1 MKNIAVLGATGSI
14 GRNTLEIVKSFPDKF
29 KVTAISGKANIS
41 LLEKQINRFHPKFVV
56 VMDEKTRDQ
65 LRNSVSDK
73 KVKIECGHES
83 LIKISTLDEVD
94 IVVSAITGITGLI
107 PTLEAIKKGKHI
119 AIAAKELLVTAGRI
133 MLKEVK
139 KKGVKLLPVDS
150 EHNAVF
156 QCLDGRDKKDI
167 KRIILTA
174 SGGPFYKEKNLD
186 NISPEQALAH
196 PVWKMGRKI
205 SIDSATLMNKGL
217 EVIEAHWLFG
227 IDISKIEV
235 IIHPECIIHSMV
247 EFIDGSIF
255 ALLGIPDMKMPI
267 QYALT
272 YPERMPTQLKPL
284 DLAKISRFN
293 FSAPN
298 FDKFPCLKLAYEAG
312 TIGGTMPAVL
322 NSAND
327 VAVNLFLKKKIKFS
341 DIPQLIE
348 KVMNKHNV
356 IQNPCLDNILAS
368 DTWARKTA
376 HEIGEICLL

>member
-14 GRNTLEIVKSFPDKF
+14 GRNTLEIVESFPDKF
-29 KVTAISGKANIS
+29 KVTAISGKANVN
-41 LLEKQINRFHPKFVV
+41 LLEKQINQFHPKFVV
-56 VMDEKTRDQ
+56 VMDENTQNQ
-65 LRNSVSDK
+65 LCGRIKDK
-73 KVKIECGHES
+73 KIKIEYGDES
-83 LIKISTLDEVD
+83 LVKISTLDEVD

-119 AIAAKELLVTAGRI
+119 AIAAKELLVAAGEI
-133 MLKEVK
+133 MLKEVRK
-139 KKGVKLLPVDS
+139 NRVKLLPVDS
-150 EHNAVF
+150 EHNAIF
-156 QCLDGRDKKDI
+156 QCVEGKSKKDI

-174 SGGPFYKEKNLD
+174 SGGPFYKEKNLH

-196 PVWKMGRKI
+196 PVWEMGRKI

-227 IDISKIEV
+227 IDISKIEI

-247 EFIDGSIF
+247 EFIDGSVF

-272 YPERMPTQLKPL
+272 YPERMPTQLEPL
-284 DLAKISRFN
+284 DLTKISLFH
-293 FSAPN
+293 FSVPN

-341 DIPQLIE
+341 YIPQLIE

-356 IQNPCLDNILAS
+356 IQNPCLDDILES
-368 DTWARKTA
+368 DAWARET
-376 HEIGEICLL
+376 CLL

>member
-14 GRNTLEIVKSFPDKF
+14 GKNTLEIVKFFPDKF
-29 KVTAISGKANIS
+29 KVTAISGKANIN
-41 LLEKQINRFHPKFVV
+41 LLEQQINQFHPKFVV
-56 VMDEKTRDQ
+56 VMDEKTRYQ
-65 LRNSVSDK
+65 LCNSINDK
-73 KVKIECGHES
+73 NIKIEYGCES
-83 LIKISTLDEVD
+83 LLKISTLDEVD

-107 PTLEAIKKGKHI
+107 PTLAAIKKGKHI
-119 AIAAKELLVTAGRI
+119 AIAAKELLVTAGEI
-133 MLKEVK
+133 MLKEVRK
-139 KKGVKLLPVDS
+139 NSVKFLPVDS

-156 QCLDGRDKKDI
+156 QCLDGRDKKNI

-174 SGGPFYKEKNLD
+174 SGGPFYKEKNLHD
-186 NISPEQALAH
+186 ISPEQALAH

-247 EFIDGSIF
+247 EFIDGSVF

-272 YPERMPTQLKPL
+272 YPERMPTQLEPL

-312 TIGGTMPAVL
+312 TICGTMPAVL

-341 DIPQLIE
+341 DISQIIE

-356 IQNPCLDNILAS
+356 IQNPCIDNILAS
-368 DTWARKTA
+368 DAWARKA
-376 HEIGEICLL
+376 AYEIGESL

>member
-14 GRNTLEIVKSFPDKF
+14 GRNTLEIAKSFPDKF
-29 KVTAISGKANIS
+29 KVIAISGKANIN
-41 LLEKQINRFHPKFVV
+41 LLEQQINQFHPKFVV

-73 KVKIECGHES
+73 NVKIECGHES
-83 LIKISTLDEVD
+83 LVKISTLDEVD
-94 IVVSAITGITGLI
+94 IVVSAITGMTGLI

-133 MLKEVK
+133 MLEEVK
-139 KKGVKLLPVDS
+139 KKGAKLLPVDS

-156 QCLDGRDKKDI
+156 QCLDGKNKKDI

-174 SGGPFYKEKNLD
+174 SGGPFYKEKNLH
-186 NISPEQALAH
+186 NISSEQALAH

-217 EVIEAHWLFG
+217 EVLEAHWLFG
-227 IDISKIEV
+227 IDISKIEI

-247 EFIDGSIF
+247 EFIDGSVF

-272 YPERMPTQLKPL
+272 YPERMPTQLEPL
-284 DLAKISRFN
+284 DLSKISQFN

-312 TIGGTMPAVL
+312 AIGGTMPAVL

-327 VAVNLFLKKKIKFS
+327 AAVNLFLKKKIKLTN
-341 DIPQLIE
+341 IPQIIE
-348 KVMNKHNV
+348 KVMDKHDV

-368 DTWARKTA
+368 DVWARKA
-376 HEIGEICLL
+376 ANEIGETCLL

>member
-14 GRNTLEIVKSFPDKF
+14 GRNTLEIVKSFPNKF

-41 LLEKQINRFHPKFVV
+41 LLEKQINQFHPKFVV
-56 VMDEKTRDQ
+56 VMDENARDQ
-65 LRNSVSDK
+65 LRNSINDK
-73 KVKIECGHES
+73 NIKIECGHES
-83 LIKISTLDEVD
+83 LVKISTLDEVD

-119 AIAAKELLVTAGRI
+119 AIAAKELLVTAGEI
-133 MLKEVK
+133 MLEEVK
-139 KKGVKLLPVDS
+139 RRGVKLLPVDS

-156 QCLDGRDKKDI
+156 QCLDGKDKKNI

-174 SGGPFYKEKNLD
+174 SGGPFYKEKNLR

-217 EVIEAHWLFG
+217 EVIEAHRLFG

-247 EFIDGSIF
+247 EFIDGSVF
-255 ALLGIPDMKMPI
+255 ALLGVPDMKMPI

-272 YPERMPTQLKPL
+272 YPERMPTQLEPL
-284 DLAKISRFN
+284 DLAKISQFN
-293 FSAPN
+293 FSAPD

-312 TIGGTMPAVL
+312 AIGGTMPAAL
-322 NSAND
+322 NGAND
-327 VAVNLFLKKKIKFS
+327 VAVNLFLNGKIKFTN
-341 DIPQLIE
+341 IPQIIE
-348 KVMNKHNV
+348 KVMDRHNV
-356 IQNPCLDNILAS
+356 IQNPCLDNIIES
-368 DTWARKTA
+368 DAWARKTA
-376 HEIGEICLL
+376 HEIEERL

>member
-29 KVTAISGKANIS
+29 KVIAISGKTNIS
-41 LLEKQINRFHPKFVV
+41 LLEKQINQFHPKFVV
-56 VMDEKTRDQ
+56 VMDEKTRNQ
-65 LRNSVSDK
+65 LRHSVSDK
-73 KVKIECGHES
+73 KVKIEYGCEN

-119 AIAAKELLVTAGRI
+119 AIAAKELLVAAGEI

-139 KKGVKLLPVDS
+139 KHRVKFVPVDS
-150 EHNAVF
+150 EHNAIF
-156 QCLDGRDKKDI
+156 QCLEGRDKKDI

-174 SGGPFYKEKNLD
+174 SGGPFYKEKNLHD
-186 NISPEQALAH
+186 ISPERALAH
-196 PVWKMGRKI
+196 PVWKMGEKI

-227 IDISKIEV
+227 IDISKIE
-235 IIHPECIIHSMV
+235 IIVHPECIVHSMV
-247 EFIDGSIF
+247 EFIDGSIL

-272 YPERMPTQLKPL
+272 YPERMSTQLEPL
-284 DLAKISRFN
+284 DLTKISRLHFLV
-293 FSAPN
+293 PN

-327 VAVNLFLKKKIKFS
+327 IAVNLFLKKKIKFLN
-341 DIPQLIE
+341 IPKIIE
-348 KVMNKHNV
+348 KVMNKHDV
-356 IQNPCLDNILAS
+356 IQNPHINHILAS
-368 DTWARKTA
+368 DAWARKA
-376 HEIGEICLL
+376 AYEIGERL

>member
-14 GRNTLEIVKSFPDKF
+14 GRNTLEIAESFPDKF
-29 KVTAISGKANIS
+29 KVTAVSGKANIN
-41 LLEKQINRFHPKFVV
+41 LLEKQINQFHPKFVV
-56 VMDEKTRDQ
+56 VMDENTQNQ
-65 LRNSVSDK
+65 LCGRIKDK
-73 KVKIECGHES
+73 KIKIEYGYES
-83 LIKISTLDEVD
+83 LVKISTLDEVD

-119 AIAAKELLVTAGRI
+119 AIAAKELLVTAGEI
-133 MLKEVK
+133 MLKEVRK
-139 KKGVKLLPVDS
+139 NKVKFLPVDS
-150 EHNAVF
+150 EHNAIF
-156 QCLDGRDKKDI
+156 QCLEGKSKKDI

-174 SGGPFYKEKNLD
+174 SGGPFYKEKNLH

-196 PVWKMGRKI
+196 PVWEMGRKI

-227 IDISKIEV
+227 IDISKIEI

-247 EFIDGSIF
+247 EFIDGSVF

-272 YPERMPTQLKPL
+272 YPERMPTQLEPL
-284 DLAKISRFN
+284 DLTKISRFH

-327 VAVNLFLKKKIKFS
+327 VAVNLFLKKKIKFP
-341 DIPQLIE
+341 DIPQIIE

-356 IQNPCLDNILAS
+356 IQNPCLDDIFES
-368 DTWARKTA
+368 DAWARKT
-376 HEIGEICLL
+376 CLL

>member
-14 GRNTLEIVKSFPDKF
+14 GRNTLEIVKSLPDKF
-29 KVTAISGKANIS
+29 KARVISGKANIN
-41 LLEKQINRFHPKFVV
+41 LLEKQINQFHPKFVV
-56 VMDEKTRDQ
+56 VMDEKTRNQ
-65 LRNSVSDK
+65 LRNSISDK
-73 KVKIECGHES
+73 RVKIEYGHES
-83 LIKISTLDEVD
+83 LVKISTLDEVD

-119 AIAAKELLVTAGRI
+119 AIAAKELLVTAGEI

-139 KKGVKLLPVDS
+139 KRGVKFVPVDS
-150 EHNAVF
+150 EHNAIF
-156 QCLDGRDKKDI
+156 QCLEGRDKKNI

-174 SGGPFYKEKNLD
+174 SGGPFYKEKNLHD
-186 NISPEQALAH
+186 ISPEQALAH
-196 PVWKMGRKI
+196 PVWEMGRKI

-227 IDISKIEV
+227 IDIPKIEI

-247 EFIDGSIF
+247 EFIDGSVF

-284 DLAKISRFN
+284 DLTEISLLH
-293 FSAPN
+293 FSVPN
-298 FDKFPCLKLAYEAG
+298 FNKFPCLKLAYEAG
-312 TIGGTMPAVL
+312 TIGGTMPTVL

-327 VAVNLFLKKKIKFS
+327 VAVNLFLKKKIKFT
-341 DIPQLIE
+341 DIPKTIE

-356 IQNPCLDNILAS
+356 VRDPCLNDILGS
-368 DTWARKTA
+368 DAWARKT
-376 HEIGEICLL
+376 CLL

>member
-14 GRNTLEIVKSFPDKF
+14 GRNTLEIAKSFPDKF
-29 KVTAISGKANIS
+29 KVTAISGKSNIN
-41 LLEKQINRFHPKFVV
+41 LLEQQINQFHPKFVV
-56 VMDEKTRDQ
+56 VMDENTQNQ
-65 LRNSVSDK
+65 LCGRIKDK
-73 KVKIECGHES
+73 KIKIEYGYES
-83 LIKISTLDEVD
+83 LVKISTLDEVD

-119 AIAAKELLVTAGRI
+119 AIAAKELLVTAGEI

-139 KKGVKLLPVDS
+139 KRGVKFLPVDS

-156 QCLDGRDKKDI
+156 QCLEGRDKKDI

-174 SGGPFYKEKNLD
+174 SGGPFYKEKNLH

-196 PVWKMGRKI
+196 PVWEMGRKI

-227 IDISKIEV
+227 IDISKIEIV
-235 IIHPECIIHSMV
+235 IHPECIIHSMV
-247 EFIDGSIF
+247 EFIDGSIL

-272 YPERMPTQLKPL
+272 YPKRMPTQLEPL
-284 DLAKISRFN
+284 DLAKISQFN
-293 FSAPN
+293 FSVPN

-341 DIPQLIE
+341 DIPKIIE
-348 KVMNKHNV
+348 KVMNGHNV
-356 IQNPCLDNILAS
+356 IHNPRLDQILES
-368 DTWARKTA
+368 DAWARKTG
-376 HEIGEICLL
+376 HEIGERL

>member
-29 KVTAISGKANIS
+29 KVIAISGKTNIN
-41 LLEKQINRFHPKFVV
+41 LLEKQINQFHPKFVV
-56 VMDEKTRDQ
+56 VMNEKTRDQ
-65 LRNSVSDK
+65 LRNSISDK
-73 KVKIECGHES
+73 NVKIECECES
-83 LIKISTLDEVD
+83 LVKISTLDEVD
-94 IVVSAITGITGLI
+94 ILVSAITGITGLV

-119 AIAAKELLVTAGRI
+119 AIAAKELLVAAGEI

-139 KKGVKLLPVDS
+139 RKGVKLLPVDS

-156 QCLDGRDKKDI
+156 QCLDRRDKKDI

-174 SGGPFYKEKNLD
+174 SGGPFYKEKNLH
-186 NISPEQALAH
+186 NISPEQALVH

-217 EVIEAHWLFG
+217 EVLEAHWLFG

-247 EFIDGSIF
+247 EFIDGSVF

-272 YPERMPTQLKPL
+272 YPERMPTQLEPL
-284 DLAKISRFN
+284 DLSKISQFN

-322 NSAND
+322 SSAND
-327 VAVNLFLKKKIKFS
+327 AAVNLFLKKKTKFS
-341 DIPQLIE
+341 DIPKLIE

-356 IQNPCLDNILAS
+356 IQNPSLDHILAS
-368 DTWARKTA
+368 DAWARKT
-376 HEIGEICLL
+376 CLL

>member
-29 KVTAISGKANIS
+29 KVTAISGKANIN

-56 VMDEKTRDQ
+56 VMDEKIRDQ
-65 LRNSVSDK
+65 LRNSINDK
-73 KVKIECGHES
+73 NVKIECGRES
-83 LIKISTLDEVD
+83 LVKISTLDEVD

-119 AIAAKELLVTAGRI
+119 AIAAKELLVAAGEI
-133 MLKEVK
+133 MLKDAK
-139 KKGVKLLPVDS
+139 RKGAKLLPVDS

-156 QCLDGRDKKDI
+156 QCLDGKDKKDI

-174 SGGPFYKEKNLD
+174 SGGPFYKEKSLH

-247 EFIDGSIF
+247 EFIDGSVF

-272 YPERMPTQLKPL
+272 YPERMPTQLEPL
-284 DLAKISRFN
+284 DLAKISQFN
-293 FSAPN
+293 FSTPN
-298 FDKFPCLKLAYEAG
+298 FDKFPCLKLAYKAG
-312 TIGGTMPAVL
+312 AIGGTMPAVL

-327 VAVNLFLKKKIKFS
+327 AAVNLFLKKKIKFS
-341 DIPQLIE
+341 DIPQIIE

-356 IQNPCLDNILAS
+356 IQNPRLDNILAS
-368 DTWARKTA
+368 DAWARKT
-376 HEIGEICLL
+376 CLL

>member
-14 GRNTLEIVKSFPDKF
+14 GRNTLEIIKSFPNKF
-29 KVTAISGKANIS
+29 KVTAISGKANIG
-41 LLEKQINRFHPKFVV
+41 LLEKQIDQFHPKFVV
-56 VMDEKTRDQ
+56 VMDEKTRNQ
-65 LRNSVSDK
+65 LRHSISDK
-73 KVKIECGHES
+73 KVKIEYGCEN

-94 IVVSAITGITGLI
+94 ILVSAITGITGLM
-107 PTLEAIKKGKHI
+107 PTLEAIKKRKHI
-119 AIAAKELLVTAGRI
+119 AIAAKELLVTAGEI

-139 KKGVKLLPVDS
+139 EKGVKFLPVDS
-150 EHNAVF
+150 EHNAIF
-156 QCLDGRDKKDI
+156 QCLDGKSKKDI

-174 SGGPFYKEKNLD
+174 SGGPFYKEKNLH

-227 IDISKIEV
+227 IDISKIEI

-247 EFIDGSIF
+247 EFIDGSVF

-272 YPERMPTQLKPL
+272 YPERMPTQLEPL
-284 DLAKISRFN
+284 DLTKISQFH
-293 FSAPN
+293 FSVPN

-312 TIGGTMPAVL
+312 TICGTMPAVL

-341 DIPQLIE
+341 DIPKIIE

-356 IQNPCLDNILAS
+356 IQNPCIDHILAS
-368 DTWARKTA
+368 DVWARKAA
-376 HEIGEICLL
+376 HEIGETL

>member
-29 KVTAISGKANIS
+29 KVIAISGKANIS
-41 LLEKQINRFHPKFVV
+41 LLEKQINQFHPKFVV
-56 VMDEKTRDQ
+56 VMDEKTRNQ
-65 LRNSVSDK
+65 LRHSVSDK
-73 KVKIECGHES
+73 KIKIEYGCEN

-94 IVVSAITGITGLI
+94 IVVSAITGITGLM

-119 AIAAKELLVTAGRI
+119 AIAAKELLVAAGEI

-139 KKGVKLLPVDS
+139 KHKVKFVPVDS
-150 EHNAVF
+150 EHNAIF
-156 QCLDGRDKKDI
+156 QCLEGRDKKDI

-174 SGGPFYKEKNLD
+174 SGGPFYKEKNLHD
-186 NISPEQALAH
+186 ISPERALAH
-196 PVWKMGRKI
+196 PVWKMGEKI

-227 IDISKIEV
+227 IDISKIDI
-235 IIHPECIIHSMV
+235 IIHPECIVHSMV
-247 EFIDGSIF
+247 EFIDGSIL

-272 YPERMPTQLKPL
+272 YPERMSTQLEPL
-284 DLAKISRFN
+284 ELTKISRLHFLV
-293 FSAPN
+293 PD

-322 NSAND
+322 NGAND
-327 VAVNLFLKKKIKFS
+327 IAVNLFLKKKTKFLN
-341 DIPQLIE
+341 IPKIIE
-348 KVMNKHNV
+348 KVMNKHDV
-356 IQNPCLDNILAS
+356 IQNPHINHILAS
-368 DTWARKTA
+368 DAWARKA
-376 HEIGEICLL
+376 AYEIGERL

>member
-14 GRNTLEIVKSFPDKF
+14 GRNTLEIVESFPDKF
-29 KVTAISGKANIS
+29 KVTAISGKANIN
-41 LLEKQINRFHPKFVV
+41 LLEKQINQFHPKFVV
-56 VMDEKTRDQ
+56 VMDEHTQNQ
-65 LRNSVSDK
+65 LRGRIKDK
-73 KVKIECGHES
+73 KIKIECGYES
-83 LIKISTLDEVD
+83 LVKISTLDEVD

-119 AIAAKELLVTAGRI
+119 AIAAKELLVAAGEI

-139 KKGVKLLPVDS
+139 GKGVKLLPVDS
-150 EHNAVF
+150 EHNAIF
-156 QCLDGRDKKDI
+156 QCVEGKSKKDI

-174 SGGPFYKEKNLD
+174 SGGPFYKEKNLH

-196 PVWKMGRKI
+196 PVWEMGRKI

-227 IDISKIEV
+227 IDISKIEI

-247 EFIDGSIF
+247 EFIDGSVF

-272 YPERMPTQLKPL
+272 YPERMPTQLEPL
-284 DLAKISRFN
+284 DLTEISQFH

-341 DIPQLIE
+341 DIPQIIE

-356 IQNPCLDNILAS
+356 IQNPRLDNILAS
-368 DTWARKTA
+368 DAWARET
-376 HEIGEICLL
+376 CLL

>member
-14 GRNTLEIVKSFPDKF
+14 GRNTLEIAKSFPDKF
-29 KVTAISGKANIS
+29 KVIAISGKANIN
-41 LLEKQINRFHPKFVV
+41 LLEQQINQFHPKFVV

-73 KVKIECGHES
+73 NVKIECGHES
-83 LIKISTLDEVD
+83 LVKISTLDEVD
-94 IVVSAITGITGLI
+94 IVVSAITGMTGLI

-133 MLKEVK
+133 MLEEVK
-139 KKGVKLLPVDS
+139 KKGAKLLPVDS

-156 QCLDGRDKKDI
+156 QCLDGKSKKDI

-174 SGGPFYKEKNLD
+174 SGGPFYKEKNLH
-186 NISPEQALAH
+186 NISSEQALAH

-217 EVIEAHWLFG
+217 EVLEAHWLFG

-247 EFIDGSIF
+247 EFIDGSVF

-272 YPERMPTQLKPL
+272 YPERMPTQLEPL
-284 DLAKISRFN
+284 DLSKISQFN

-312 TIGGTMPAVL
+312 AIGGTMPAVL

-327 VAVNLFLKKKIKFS
+327 AAVNLFLKKKIKFT
-341 DIPQLIE
+341 DIPKIIE
-348 KVMNKHNV
+348 KIMDKHDV
-356 IQNPCLDNILAS
+356 IQNPCLDNILES
-368 DTWARKTA
+368 DAWARKTA
-376 HEIGEICLL
+376 FEIGETCLL

>member
-29 KVTAISGKANIS
+29 KVIAISGKTNIS
-41 LLEKQINRFHPKFVV
+41 LLEKQINQFHPKFVV
-56 VMDEKTRDQ
+56 VMDEKTRNQ
-65 LRNSVSDK
+65 LRHSVSDK
-73 KVKIECGHES
+73 KVKIEYGCES

-119 AIAAKELLVTAGRI
+119 AIAAKELLVAAGEI

-139 KKGVKLLPVDS
+139 KHRVKFVPVDS
-150 EHNAVF
+150 EHNAIF
-156 QCLDGRDKKDI
+156 QCLEGRDKKDI

-174 SGGPFYKEKNLD
+174 SGGPFYKEKNLHD
-186 NISPEQALAH
+186 ISPERALAH
-196 PVWKMGRKI
+196 PVWKMGEKI

-227 IDISKIEV
+227 IDISKIE
-235 IIHPECIIHSMV
+235 IIVHPECIVHSMV
-247 EFIDGSIF
+247 EFIDGSIL

-272 YPERMPTQLKPL
+272 YPERMSTQLEPL
-284 DLAKISRFN
+284 DLTKISRLHFLV
-293 FSAPN
+293 PN

-327 VAVNLFLKKKIKFS
+327 IAVNLFLKKKIKFLN
-341 DIPQLIE
+341 IPKIIE
-348 KVMNKHNV
+348 KVMNKHDV
-356 IQNPCLDNILAS
+356 IQNPHINHILAS
-368 DTWARKTA
+368 DAWARKA
-376 HEIGEICLL
+376 AYEIGERL

>member
-14 GRNTLEIVKSFPDKF
+14 GKNTLEVIESFPDKF
-29 KVTAISGKANIS
+29 KVTAISGKTNIG
-41 LLEKQINRFHPKFVV
+41 LLEKQINQFHPKFVV
-56 VMDEKTRDQ
+56 VMDENTKKQ
-65 LRNSVSDK
+65 LCHSISDK
-73 KVKIECGHES
+73 KIKVECGCEG
-83 LIKISTLDEVD
+83 LNKISTLDEVD
-94 IVVSAITGITGLI
+94 IVVSAITGITGLT

-119 AIAAKELLVTAGRI
+119 AIAAKELLVTAGEI
-133 MLKEVK
+133 ILKEVRK
-139 KKGVKLLPVDS
+139 NKVNFIPVDS
-150 EHNAVF
+150 EHNAIF
-156 QCLDGRDKKDI
+156 QCLEGRDKKDI

-174 SGGPFYKEKNLD
+174 SGGPFYKEKNLHD
-186 NISPEQALAH
+186 ISPEQALAH

-227 IDISKIEV
+227 IDISKIEI

-247 EFIDGSIF
+247 EFIDGSVL

-272 YPERMPTQLKPL
+272 YPERMPTTLKSL
-284 DLAKISRFN
+284 DLAKVSQLN
-293 FSAPN
+293 FSVPN

-327 VAVNLFLKKKIKFS
+327 VAVNLFLKKKIKFL
-341 DIPQLIE
+341 DIPQIIE
-348 KVMNKHNV
+348 KVMDKHNV
-356 IQNPCLDNILAS
+356 IQNPCLDDILAS
-368 DTWARKTA
+368 DAWARKEA
-376 HEIGEICLL
+376 REIGETL

>member
-14 GRNTLEIVKSFPDKF
+14 GRNTLEIIESFPDKF
-29 KVTAISGKANIS
+29 KVTAISGKANIN

-56 VMDEKTRDQ
+56 VMDENTQNQ
-65 LRNSVSDK
+65 LCGRIKDK
-73 KVKIECGHES
+73 KIKIECGYES
-83 LIKISTLDEVD
+83 LVKISTLEEVD

-119 AIAAKELLVTAGRI
+119 AIAAKELLVTAGEI
-133 MLKEVK
+133 VIKEVRK
-139 KKGVKLLPVDS
+139 NRVKFLPVDS
-150 EHNAVF
+150 EHNAIF
-156 QCLDGRDKKDI
+156 QCLEGKPTKDI

-174 SGGPFYKEKNLD
+174 SGGPFYKEKNLHD
-186 NISPEQALAH
+186 ISPEQALAH
-196 PVWKMGRKI
+196 PVWEMGRKI

-227 IDISKIEV
+227 IDISKIEI

-247 EFIDGSIF
+247 EFIDGSVF

-272 YPERMPTQLKPL
+272 YPERMPTQLEPL
-284 DLAKISRFN
+284 DLTKISRFH
-293 FSAPN
+293 FSVPN

-341 DIPQLIE
+341 YIPQLIE
-348 KVMNKHNV
+348 KVMNKHNA
-356 IQNPCLDNILAS
+356 IQNPCLDDILES
-368 DTWARKTA
+368 DAWARET
-376 HEIGEICLL
+376 CLL